1 MLCNSFLNFFL
12 KGIGQ
17 TQLFELS
24 SALEIPCMSNSTFS
38 RQHEDLS
45 LNIHNLAWEEI
56 RKAGEEERQ
65 LAMEAGDIDVDGIPF
80 CSVVADGQWSKRS
93 YKTKYDSLSGVVSYI
108 IIIIINNDN

>member
-1 MLCNSFLNFFL
+1 MLPFECTFYL

-24 SALEIPCMSNSTFS
+24 SALEIPCMANTTFS
-38 RQHEDLS
+38 REHEDLS
-45 LNIHNLAWEEI
+45 SSIHSLAWEEI

-65 LAMEAGDIDVDGIPF
+65 LAIEAGDIDDDGVPF
-80 CSVVADGQWSKRS
+80 CSVVADGQWCKRS

-108 IIIIINNDN
+108 N